1 MQQTTIWTSAAILV
15 FVAIIGG
22 SIMAHNIT
30 SENPFAERAFGA
42 QSLVTPPKW
51 GELFAD
57 RNILTKGLNRPTLW
71 LFYDSSETNARSWS
85 DFMARSSHALNLP
98 YLNLAYESIVR
109 HNGQDF
115 NVEALV
121 GIESVAEKLGGWE
134 QIPEPMRRP
143 AMTFAPHHIA
153 WIRAAILKKYGGLW
167 VDPSIVSLA
176 PFAPICDPVKPVF
189 FGTDQTVLT
198 CGVEGTAVPD
208 FRVIWVPQAEHKIFS
223 VLEDAARRV
232 VMQGGGGAA
241 ARYDDKW
248 AFIQY
253 VGIAEDPETTV
264 ILLPQAELARN
275 GANMKRLQAEDFL
288 AAGSEGQ
295 LHFAVPSTALYVAFP
310 LDEIRRR
317 RTFGW
322 FLRESE
328 DQILSADL
336 AITHLLKMS
345 LSK

>member
-22 SIMAHNIT
+22 SIMANNIT
-30 SENPFAERAFGA
+30 TENP
-42 QSLVTPPKW
+42 
-51 GELFAD
+51 FAD
-57 RNILTKGLNRPTLW
+57 RNILTKGLHRPTLW

-109 HNGQDF
+109 YNGQDF

-121 GIESVAEKLGGWE
+121 GIEAVAEKLGGWE

-153 WIRAAILKKYGGLW
+153 WIRAAILKKYSGLW

-176 PFAPICDPVKPVF
+176 TFAPVCDPVKPVF

-198 CGVEGTAVPD
+198 CGMEGTAVPD
-208 FRVIWVPQAEHKIFS
+208 FRVIWSPQAEHKIFS

-275 GANMKRLQAEDFL
+275 GGKRLQAEDFL

-328 DQILSADL
+328 DQILSSDL
-336 AITHLLKMS
+336 SITYLLKMS